1 MSESVDGLVLVV
13 LCELV
18 LFIHN
23 KYVIIMMGNVVNMC
37 GYAFWSLYCNMITI
51 LKPLYYFEL

>member
-37 GYAFWSLYCNMITI
+37 GYAF
-51 LKPLYYFEL
+51 